1 MGRTLLLA
9 VAVAVALAAV
19 LLSPIA
25 SAQTAFR
32 CDVSGTTVYSDK
44 PCPPGST
51 AKAVTATQD
60 TAEQK
65 AASTSAN
72 AQMRNDNAELN
83 KRLTEREKLDAKER
97 ADARKAASK
106 LRADGAKEKVEKSRK
121 ASKGSKGSKTVK
133 AKAPKKSAAKKTSS
147 SGRPVTAKP

>member
-1 MGRTLLLA
+1 MGRTLLLT
-9 VAVAVALAAV
+9 VALATV
-19 LLSPIA
+19 LLTPITF
-25 SAQTAFR
+25 AQTAFR

-60 TAEQK
+60 TPEQK

-72 AQMRNDNAELN
+72 AQMRSDNTELN

-97 ADARKAASK
+97 ADARKAAAK

-121 ASKGSKGSKTVK
+121 ASKGSKTVK
-133 AKAPKKSAAKKTSS
+133 AKAPKKTAAKKTSS

>member
-1 MGRTLLLA
+1 MGRTLLL
-9 VAVAVALAAV
+9 AVAVALAAV

-32 CDVSGTTVYSDK
+32 CDVNGTTVYSDK

-72 AQMRNDNAELN
+72 AQMRSDNTELN
-83 KRLTEREKLDAKER
+83 KRLSEREKLDAKER
-97 ADARKAASK
+97 ADARKA
-106 LRADGAKEKVEKSRK
+106 
-121 ASKGSKGSKTVK
+121 SKGSKTVK

>member
-1 MGRTLLLA
+1 MGRTLLL
-9 VAVAVALAAV
+9 AVAVALAAV

-97 ADARKAASK
+97 ADARKASK
-106 LRADGAKEKVEKSRK
+106 G
-121 ASKGSKGSKTVK
+121 SKGSKGSKTVK

-147 SGRPVTAKP
+147 SGRPVPAKP

>member
-1 MGRTLLLA
+1 MGRTLLLT
-9 VAVAVALAAV
+9 VALATV
-19 LLSPIA
+19 LLTPA
-25 SAQTAFR
+25 TFAQTAFR
-32 CDVSGTTVYSDK
+32 CDVNGTTVYSDK

-60 TAEQK
+60 TPEQK

-72 AQMRNDNAELN
+72 AQMRSDNTELN

-121 ASKGSKGSKTVK
+121 ASKGSKTVK

-147 SGRPVTAKP
+147 SGRPVPAKP